1 MLDGVKAAI
10 FRSVGRA
17 LGYGGVGLVSSSWR
31 AWTPIVREPFTG
43 AWQQN
48 AAAYTTTVLSN
59 PTVFACVS
67 LIQGDI
73 GKIPLN
79 LVELNDDGIWD
90 VATNPA
96 YSPVLRRPNRYQ
108 TRQQFVESWI
118 NSKLN
123 FGNTY
128 VLKMRDTRG
137 VVNAMHV
144 LDPCRVQVLVAPD
157 GSVLYGLYV
166 DDLVGLDATDVAAPA
181 SEIMHDRFNCF
192 YHPLVGLPP
201 LYAAA
206 LPASQGLSIANN
218 SSGFFANGSQPG
230 GILTAPGAI
239 SDDTAARLKAYWDA
253 NYTGAN
259 VGKVAVLGDGLKY
272 EQLTQNA
279 VDSQL
284 IEQDAATK
292 EAIAECYHVPK
303 YMVGVGDPPPYGSVE
318 PLLQLYYA
326 QCIQTLLTAFE
337 SVLDAGLEMDPAQWG
352 TEFDVDDLIWMDTP
366 ARVKAASDSIGSG
379 AMTPNE
385 ARSKYFG
392 LGPVEG
398 GDSCYMQQQMYSLAA
413 LAARDAAPPTPAIT
427 DGGTPATDPAFAA
440 KFAAALLRKSREVFH
455 ATG

>member
-1 MLDGVKAAI
+1 
-10 FRSVGRA
+10 
-17 LGYGGVGLVSSSWR
+17 
-31 AWTPIVREPFTG
+31 
-43 AWQQN
+43 
-48 AAAYTTTVLSN
+48 
-59 PTVFACVS
+59 VFACVT

-79 LVELNDDGIWD
+79 LVELDTDGIWHPS
-90 VATNPA
+90 TNSA

-108 TRQQFVESWI
+108 TRQQFVEAWI

-137 VVNAMHV
+137 VVSAMHV
-144 LDPCRVQVLVAPD
+144 LDPTRVRPLIAPD
-157 GSVLYGLYV
+157 GSVFYGLYT
-166 DDLVGLDATDVAAPA
+166 DDLVGLTEQDVAAPA
-181 SEIMHDRFNCF
+181 SEIMHDRFNCL
-192 YHPLVGLPP
+192 YHPLIGLPP

-206 LPASQGLSIANN
+206 LPASQGLNIANN

-239 SDDTAARLKAYWDA
+239 SDDTAKRLKEYWDT

-292 EAIAECYHVPK
+292 EAICECYHVPK

-326 QCIQTLLTAFE
+326 QCIQTLLTSFE
-337 SVLDAGLEMDPAQWG
+337 SVLDAGLELDPAVWG
-352 TEFDVDDLIWMDTP
+352 TEFDIDDLIWMDTP
-366 ARVKAASDSIGSG
+366 ARVKAASESIGSG

-385 ARSKYFG
+385 ARAKYFG

-413 LAARDAAPPTPAIT
+413 LAARDAAPPSPAIA
-427 DGGTPATDPAFAA
+427 PASPDATTDPAFAA
-440 KFAAALLRKSREVFH
+440 KLAAALLKKSYEVVY
-455 ATG
+455 G